1 MNIIRIFLT
10 FVKMEFRYNFISSW
24 SIFGYVV
31 GIFVNLIVYFYT
43 SKALAPNSAFSGTF
57 LKYGYFEFIVL
68 GEMILLLTQAS
79 LTQAQEIVMRLKLS
93 GVLEQLYFSRIG
105 VIKSILT
112 YYIALIINNS
122 FQIILT
128 LLGLI
133 VFFKV
138 HLGFFEILRFI
149 IIMIASSV
157 LFLGIFYLNFIMT
170 ILFKRKN
177 NTLQH
182 LVNVISF
189 FSGAYFPLEVLA
201 NEKLK
206 SILLLSPFTALVNFS
221 RTYIYDNKIE
231 ITYLI
236 TLLFWLIIPLVVG
249 LVLYKLL
256 IKPRGGSLYVIG

>member
-1 MNIIRIFLT
+1 MNLIRVFLT
-10 FVKMEFRYNFISSW
+10 FVKMEYRHNFISRW

-31 GIFVNLIVYFYT
+31 GIFVNLIVYYYT

-68 GEMILLLTQAS
+68 GEVILLLTQAS

-93 GVLEQLYFSRIG
+93 GMLEQLYFSKVG
-105 VIKSILT
+105 VIKSILI
-112 YYIALIINNS
+112 YYIALIVNNS
-122 FQIILT
+122 FQIFIT

-133 VFFKV
+133 VFFEV
-138 HLGFFEILRFI
+138 HIGFFEVLRFF

-157 LFLGIFYLNFIMT
+157 LFLGIFYLNFIIT

-182 LVNVISF
+182 LVNVVSF

-206 SILLLSPFTALVNFS
+206 SILLLSPFTSLINLS
-221 RTYIYDNKIE
+221 RTYIYENKIE
-231 ITYLI
+231 MTYLV
-236 TLLFWLIIPLVVG
+236 TLLLWLIIPLIVG
-249 LVLYKLL
+249 LVLYMLL
-256 IKPRGGSLYVIG
+256 VKPRGGSLYVIS